1 MIFALAHTNP
11 PSREEVEPIVRRALD
26 EDLGKAGDI
35 TTGNIIAAGARSRGV
50 IAARVPGVVCGL
62 IAADL
67 AFKLLDANVRLDV
80 RAPDGS
86 TVAKSDVIAE
96 LEGPSRALLTGER
109 TALNFIGHLSG
120 IATATHAMVERIK
133 GTKAR
138 ILDTRKTTPGLRMLE
153 KYAVRCGGGANHRI
167 GLFDAVLIK
176 DNHILAAGGI
186 REAVAAVRRGVQPG
200 TSIEVEADSLDQ
212 LEVTL
217 SLGVEKVLLDNM
229 DIATLTRAVSLTKG
243 RALLEASGGV
253 TLETVRA
260 IAETGVDFIS
270 SGALTHSA
278 RNLDV
283 GLDFSAAG

>member
-1 MIFALAHTNP
+1 
-11 PSREEVEPIVRRALD
+11 VRRALD
-26 EDLGKAGDI
+26 EDLGAKGDI
-35 TTGNIIAAGARSRGV
+35 TTIATIPATAWSRGA
-50 IAARVPGVVCGL
+50 IAAREPGVVCGL
-62 IAADL
+62 VAADI
-67 AFKLLDANVRLDV
+67 AFHRIDANVRMDV

-86 TVAKSDVIAE
+86 TVKKGDIIAE
-96 LEGPSRALLTGER
+96 VEAPSRALLTGER

-120 IATATHAMVERIK
+120 IATATRAMVERVK
-133 GTKAR
+133 GTRAR
-138 ILDTRKTTPGLRMLE
+138 ILDTRKTTPGLRLLE
-153 KYAVRCGGGANHRI
+153 KYAVRCGGGTNHRI

-186 REAVAAVRRGVQPG
+186 REAVAAVRAHLG
-200 TSIEVEADSLDQ
+200 TSAPIEVEVTTLDE
-212 LEVTL
+212 LEIAL

-229 DIATLTRAVSLTKG
+229 DTATLARAVAQTRG

-283 GLDFSAAG
+283 GLDFSA